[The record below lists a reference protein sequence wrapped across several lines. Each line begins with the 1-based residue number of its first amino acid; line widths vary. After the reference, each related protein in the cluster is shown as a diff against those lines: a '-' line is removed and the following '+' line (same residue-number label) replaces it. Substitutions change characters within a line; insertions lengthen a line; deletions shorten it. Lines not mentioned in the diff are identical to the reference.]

1 MHKTPSNPENDR
13 NIICVG
19 EKNAVFVVE
28 CLLLK
33 LFKPVSLDAV
43 NATINDQEC
52 VGQVLTS

>member
-1 MHKTPSNPENDR
+1 MHKTPSNPENYR

-28 CLLLK
+28 CLILK
-33 LFKPVSLDAV
+33 LFKSVSLDTV